1 MLSVHRSHAEGAAGA
16 NPLKLDDG
24 SGPLI
29 LVACD
34 TLSDASLTLPPRS
47 PAGAYRIHI
56 QGECQVFRVYPSS
69 DMPGLVVELPGLGDL
84 SLDAT
89 FGPAEFHFRMRPGH
103 ETLTLSTTK
112 ERSHL
117 VQPVAVL
124 GHGGHKLGTFDY
136 DVGQTTTTDIPI
148 PASQATNI
156 LTLAK
161 GLEEYSPHSPE
172 ALPTLRLGGAE
183 RYVSMSPTQWF
194 SPLGALDKSVAAF
207 WSMQEPEGTRHD
219 ATGHKRDL
227 TENHGPDRIRIRTV
241 HSAERGSICWLRQRL
256 FLAVLTRCFARGS
269 FSVWGWV
276 RLDELESSRYL
287 FVKGGDVHN
296 NPSSCEWAI
305 YALPTPTGR
314 MYFQGVRYGKKYAFT
329 PGIPIATDGKLH
341 FVLAWY
347 DATAKKIMLQVDQ
360 GPIVSQSLGG
370 TINTGDAPFNVGG
383 SAANGCGWV
392 GTVAAVGYAQ
402 KALSALERNLLFNG
416 SSGLQYPF

>member
-1 MLSVHRSHAEGAAGA
+1 M
-16 NPLKLDDG
+16 
-24 SGPLI
+24 
-29 LVACD
+29 
-34 TLSDASLTLPPRS
+34 
-47 PAGAYRIHI
+47 
-56 QGECQVFRVYPSS
+56 
-69 DMPGLVVELPGLGDL
+69 
-84 SLDAT
+84 
-89 FGPAEFHFRMRPGH
+89 
-103 ETLTLSTTK
+103 
-112 ERSHL
+112 
-117 VQPVAVL
+117 QPVAVL
-124 GHGGHKLGTFDY
+124 DMVRHKLGTFDY
-136 DVGQTTTTDIPI
+136 DVGQTTTIDIPI

-227 TENHGPDRIRIRTV
+227 TENHGPIESDP
-241 HSAERGSICWLRQRL
+241 HSPLGSAVQFAGSGNG
-256 FLAVLTRCFARGS
+256 FLSSPDAVFRARGS

-314 MYFQGVRYGKKYAFT
+314 MYFQARVGKKYAFT